1 MKMNKKSTIAVEKAL
16 IYGFVVA
23 ILLSVLFIVLV
34 FILGV
39 DVVGYTKITPGLEE
53 FIFTQRFLNS
63 PECFAYQEDGMI
75 KPRVIDWGKFD
86 EYSPNKC
93 YSTSNENVL
102 AFGFILHNLDT
113 GEIKPDTPD
122 TNPFQT
128 KNWHG
133 DENKYKEFDVRIYK
147 DNKLYNGKL
156 IVEIKNVE

>member
-1 MKMNKKSTIAVEKAL
+1 MRMNKKSDIAVEKAL

-53 FIFTQRFLNS
+53 FIFIQRFLNS
-63 PECFAYQEDGMI
+63 PQCFVYQEKDTGI
-75 KPRVIDWGKFD
+75 FKPRVVDWSKFN

-93 YSTSNENVL
+93 YSTSNENVA

-113 GEIKPDTPD
+113 GEVKPD

-128 KNWHG
+128 KNWRG
-133 DENKYKEFDVRIYK
+133 DPIKKKKIDVQIFK
-147 DNKLYNGKL
+147 DDKLYNGKL